1 MMACSNGIILALLQ
15 ILHNTDE
22 NSNKLEENV
31 LIDIFFLLENLS
43 RFSISPQE
51 IRYTCQLFHRNS
63 LFKKQLLEFL
73 IKSAKHDDPDVQCTS
88 SYFDLQQGNSGII
101 LPTIRR
107 WSSLSIA
114 HHFSFHCSSLFVSIS
129 DHRELVYIE
138 LNDCNDLIDG
148 CWHSLTIVHKAQR
161 PSLFGSA
168 FQTAQLCHLTIYI
181 DGLIRKEIKDFKYI
195 SFPNDSIN
203 LASIGS
209 PSQRPKSSVLKM
221 KTKSLSTTIAKSIQ
235 PLKRL
240 LSSKTKNS
248 VFNYPLNLSYFS
260 QF

>member
-1 MMACSNGIILALLQ
+1 M
-15 ILHNTDE
+15 
-22 NSNKLEENV
+22 
-31 LIDIFFLLENLS
+31 LIDEQNLDQI
-43 RFSISPQE
+43 IST
-51 IRYTCQLFHRNS
+51 IRAVHQMTIDHR
-63 LFKKQLLEFL
+63 LIDLTEFL
-73 IKSAKHDDPDVQCTS
+73 TEFFQSIQP
-88 SYFDLQQGNSGII
+88 QQSN
-101 LPTIRR
+101 
-107 WSSLSIA
+107 
-114 HHFSFHCSSLFVSIS
+114 LF
-129 DHRELVYIE
+129 
-138 LNDCNDLIDG
+138 
-148 CWHSLTIVHKAQR
+148 
-161 PSLFGSA
+161 P